1 MDKLQIQKRIDE
13 LEEELACL
21 KEQMNNFMVGEEVY
35 RTLDDGSIEY
45 AYVLV
50 PNNILNSMIL
60 LMKGYAYPQNVYKQ
74 EWQSTGRIVD
84 IIRDFIWKAA
94 KDIEAEK
101 GETNRNEKQRNR
113 SH

>member
-1 MDKLQIQKRIDE
+1 MDKVQIQKRIDE
-13 LEEELACL
+13 LEEELARL
-21 KEQMNNFMVGEEVY
+21 KAQMNYFMVGEEVY

-50 PNNILNSMIL
+50 PNNTLNSMIL

-84 IIRDFIWKAA
+84 IIRDFIGKAA
-94 KDIEAEK
+94 KDMEAEQD
-101 GETNRNEKQRNR
+101 G
-113 SH
+113 